1 MGGLGFIHLGFLA
14 AGAAVAVPIVIH
26 LLFRQR
32 ARRVEIG
39 TLHFLRSCSGI
50 PARRRK
56 IRRWLLLALRA
67 AGVLLLALLFARPF
81 RKDPTSRGSER
92 EVVLLID
99 ARRAWAPGRGCLSV

>member
-39 TLHFLRSCSGI
+39 TLHFLRVGAPGSSAAHARSG
-50 PARRRK
+50 AGS
-56 IRRWLLLALRA
+56 LLALR
-67 AGVLLLALLFARPF
+67 GRRRVVARPLI
-81 RKDPTSRGSER
+81 RTT
-92 EVVLLID
+92 LLEGPRD
-99 ARRAWAPGRGCLSV
+99 TGE